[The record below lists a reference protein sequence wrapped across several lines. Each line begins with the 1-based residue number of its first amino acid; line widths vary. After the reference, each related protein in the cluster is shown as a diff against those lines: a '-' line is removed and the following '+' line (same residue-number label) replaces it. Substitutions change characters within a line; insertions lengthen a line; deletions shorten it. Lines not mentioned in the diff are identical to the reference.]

1 MPSRPEHIFT
11 CGSPVLQ
18 AKFHPTE
25 PNLVIGACHSGQV
38 VVWDVRSGRLPV
50 QRSSLN
56 IFGSGS
62 GASGSGSGSGS
73 GGKNVVTGGHVHPV
87 VGMELLDG
95 GVSTT
100 NQSTR

>member
-1 MPSRPEHIFT
+1 M
-11 CGSPVLQ
+11 
-18 AKFHPTE
+18 
-25 PNLVIGACHSGQV
+25 
-38 VVWDVRSGRLPV
+38 VWDVRSGRLPV

-62 GASGSGSGSGS
+62 GAGASGSGS

-100 NQSTR
+100 N